1 MKRMDES
8 VLSGTSVPE
17 EVNVMMRSKRM
28 KQRIL
33 QRLGLD
39 EICDLARTKKQFEND
54 EDGGMTII
62 ALFVFILMLT
72 MGGISIDLM
81 RHEMERTTLQATL
94 DSAVLAGAGAPAGA
108 TEAEIKAIV
117 EDFFLKSGKAAYLDE
132 LSEDDIVATLN
143 ARRVPA
149 TASMTIN
156 TYLMKLMGVNTLG
169 AAGSATAEVR
179 TPKLEVA
186 LVLDVSGSMS
196 GSKLTNLKT
205 AAKEFVT
212 TILNSADPGDTVIS
226 VVPFS
231 WTVAPGEAIYA
242 AMQDNIND
250 THDWSSC
257 LRFTPDQYYDSYISP
272 ALDPLEGPAYS
283 QQIYTSRYGG
293 FDNLSSD
300 WRSCFNDDYAEVL
313 PFSISESEL
322 HTKIDAMVAS
332 GNTSGHIGMKWGAAL
347 LDPAFQSVATALQA
361 PDVGVVDSTLSN
373 VPSLYTEPDTMK
385 IIVMMGD
392 GANTTSYYFDESSPY
407 RGPNSD
413 LYELTFQEMEFDYA
427 RHKYK
432 NKTSY
437 SESKCSSSKWICY
450 YTPTGDEEYR
460 FYLRDGSSYYSVEE
474 NDWLSSSE
482 FSALE
487 SLPEYVDTRRLDW
500 EEAWGHMSPDW
511 YESITN
517 DDGPW
522 DDYNYSEKETGS
534 TKNTY
539 MSRICSATKD
549 QGVTVYTIGFEV
561 PQNGT
566 AETELR
572 ACASSLP
579 NYYRASG
586 VNISDAFGSIAS
598 NVQNLRLTQ

>member
-1 MKRMDES
+1 MMGES
-8 VLSGTSVPE
+8 VLGGANVPE
-17 EVNVMMRSKRM
+17 EVIVMMRTKRM

-33 QRLGLD
+33 HRLGVDDL
-39 EICDLARTKKQFEND
+39 CDLAGRAKRFERD
-54 EDGGMTII
+54 EDGGMAII
-62 ALFVFILMLT
+62 AFFVFLLMLS

-108 TEAEIKAIV
+108 TKSEIKGIV
-117 EDFFLKSGKAAYLDE
+117 EDFFLKSGKADYLDE
-132 LSEDDIVATLN
+132 MSEEDIIANLN
-143 ARRVPA
+143 SRKVPA

-156 TYLMKLMGVNTLG
+156 TYLMKLMGVSTLG
-169 AAGSATAEVR
+169 AAGGATAEVR
-179 TPKLEVA
+179 TPKLEVS

-196 GSKLTNLKT
+196 GSKLANLKV

-231 WTVAPGEAIYA
+231 WTVAPGEAIYT
-242 AMQDNIND
+242 AMQANIDD

-257 LRFTPDQYYDSYISP
+257 LRFKPAQYFDSYINP
-272 ALDPLEGPAYS
+272 TLDPVDGPEYM

-293 FDNLSSD
+293 FDNLTST
-300 WRSCFNDDYAEVL
+300 WRSCFNNDYAEVL
-313 PFSISESEL
+313 PFSISETAL

-347 LDPAFQSVATALQA
+347 LDPAFQNVATAMQA
-361 PDVGVVDSTLSN
+361 PEVGVVDSTLTN
-373 VPSLYTEPDTMK
+373 VPALYTEPDTMK

-392 GANTTSYYFDESSPY
+392 GANTTSYYFDVNSPY

-413 LYELTFQEMEFDYA
+413 LYELTFQEMQFDYA

-432 NKTSY
+432 NKISY
-437 SESKCSSSKWICY
+437 SESKCSKSKWICY
-450 YTPTGDEEYR
+450 YTPTGAEEHR
-460 FYLRDGSSYYSVEE
+460 FYLRDGSYYYSVEE

-482 FSALE
+482 FSDLE
-487 SLPEYVDTRRLDW
+487 DLPEHINTRRLDW

-511 YESITN
+511 YEDITG

-522 DDYNYSEKETGS
+522 DDYNYSEKESGS

-561 PQNGT
+561 PENGT
-566 AETELR
+566 AENELR

-586 VNISDAFGSIAS
+586 VSISDAFGSIAS